1 MSDSE
6 FGGTDA
12 AHGKTAITENALT
25 WPQCQLQPVLHIE
38 EDDGAVVEFLADDAF
53 GLHAEAVTIE
63 PEGLLQ
69 IVNAEGDDG

>member
-1 MSDSE
+1 
-6 FGGTDA
+6 
-12 AHGKTAITENALT
+12 
-25 WPQCQLQPVLHIE
+25 VLHIE